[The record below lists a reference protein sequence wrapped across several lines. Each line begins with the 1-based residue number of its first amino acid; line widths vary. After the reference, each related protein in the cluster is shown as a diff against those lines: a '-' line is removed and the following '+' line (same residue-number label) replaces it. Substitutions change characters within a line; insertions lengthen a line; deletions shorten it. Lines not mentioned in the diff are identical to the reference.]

1 MAALTDIAADL
12 EAVSDIL
19 KEWYIGPTAEQLNQE
34 VMVTQLLGVS
44 TENLEGL
51 KAVLPLHTARSGG
64 IGSRRERAELPR
76 AGKQGYGRAE
86 YELKYH
92 YARAE
97 VTGQAIQRT
106 NSDRGAF
113 LQAFK
118 SELSFIRKDIQLDM
132 ARQFYGD
139 GSGVVAT
146 VLSEAT
152 PVLTLDS
159 AEPLVK
165 GFVYVGMVVDGG
177 TAADPTLHFTEAV
190 VLDVDVDNATVTLD
204 TPATGTV
211 AAADSSTVLVR
222 AGNVADSTDPAEV
235 DEMTGGLRALIAA
248 SGEVG
253 GIDPTDAG
261 KGFWKSPVINPSET
275 GPTLDR
281 LQRVY
286 NQVNNAGGRADSVVI
301 MTTPGM
307 LRELF
312 SSADFSDAVQFVNST
327 VLRGGFEEL
336 SFAAGAGPMKLHG
349 DRLHPWGEISFVDK
363 AHIQAYSPADW
374 DFLSRDGLTVRW
386 VPDYDAFQA
395 LLFRYM
401 EMGTD
406 RRNTSAR
413 LVGLTDDADGF

>member
-1 MAALTDIAADL
+1 MAALADVAADL
-12 EAVSDIL
+12 EAVSAVL

-44 TENLEGL
+44 SENLEGL

-64 IGSRRERAELPR
+64 IGARRERAELPK

-86 YELKYH
+86 YDLKYH

-106 NSDRGAF
+106 QSDRGAF

-165 GFVYVGMVVDGG
+165 GFLYVGFVADGG
-177 TAADPTLHFTEAV
+177 TAADPTAHFTEAAV
-190 VLDVDVDNATVTLD
+190 IDVDVDNAQVTFG
-204 TPATGTV
+204 TPVSGTI

-222 AGNVADSTDPAEV
+222 SGNVADSTDPAEV
-235 DEMTGGLRALIAA
+235 DEIDSGLRAIIG
-248 SGEVG
+248 SGELG
-253 GIDPTDAG
+253 GIDPSDSG
-261 KGFWKSPVINPSET
+261 KGFWQGIVENPSGT
-275 GPTLDR
+275 GPTLDI
-281 LQRVY
+281 LQRAY
-286 NQVNNAGGRADSVVI
+286 NRVNNAGGRADSVVV

-307 LRELF
+307 VRELF
-312 SSADFSDAVQFVNST
+312 SSADFSDNVRFVNST
-327 VLRGGFEEL
+327 TLRGGFEEL
-336 SFAAGAGPMKLHG
+336 SFAAGAGPMKINA
-349 DRLHPWGEISFVDK
+349 DRLAPWGEILFVDK
-363 AHIQAYSPADW
+363 AHIQAYSPAEW
-374 DFLSRDGLTVRW
+374 DFLSRDGLSVRW
-386 VPDYDAFQA
+386 VPDYDAFQS
-395 LLFRYM
+395 LLFRYLNL
-401 EMGTD
+401 GAD
-406 RRNTSAR
+406 RRNTSMR
-413 LVGLTDDADGF
+413 LTGMTDDVDGF

>member
-34 VMVTQLLGVS
+34 VMVSQLLGVS

-86 YELKYH
+86 FDLKYH

-139 GSGVVAT
+139 GTGIVAT

-165 GFVYVGMVVDGG
+165 GFVYVGMVLDGG

-190 VLDVDVDNATVTLD
+190 VLDVDPDAATVTLD
-204 TPATGTV
+204 TPVTGSI

-222 AGNVADSTDPAEV
+222 SGNVADTTDPAEV
-235 DEMTGGLRALIAA
+235 DEIDAGLRAIIGT
-248 SGEVG
+248 GEVG
-253 GIDPTDAG
+253 GIDPSVSG
-261 KGFWKSPVINPSET
+261 KGFWQSPVIDPSET

-286 NQVNNAGGRADSVVI
+286 NQVNNAGGRADSVVV

-307 LRELF
+307 VRELF
-312 SSADFSDAVQFVNST
+312 SSADFSDAVRFVNST
-327 VLRGGFEEL
+327 TLRGGFEQL
-336 SFAAGAGPMKLHG
+336 SFAAGAGPMKINA

-363 AHIQAYSPADW
+363 AHIQAYAPADW

-401 EMGTD
+401 NLGTD

-413 LVGLTDDADGF
+413 LVGLTDDVDGF

>member
-1 MAALTDIAADL
+1 MAALADVAADL
-12 EAVSDIL
+12 EAVSAVL

-106 NSDRGAF
+106 ASDRGAF

-139 GSGVVAT
+139 GTGVVAT
-146 VLSEAT
+146 VASAAAGA
-152 PVLTLDS
+152 VVTLDS

-165 GFVYVGMVVDGG
+165 GFLYVGFVADVGS
-177 TAADPTLHFTEAV
+177 AADPTDELTEATII
-190 VLDVDVDNATVTLD
+190 DVDVDNVTVTFD
-204 TPATGTV
+204 V
-211 AAADSSTVLVR
+211 DAAAAGVDSNDVIVR
-222 AGNVADSTDPAEV
+222 SGNVADSTDPTEV
-235 DEMTGGLRALIAA
+235 DEIDAGLRAIIG
-248 SGEVG
+248 SGELG
-253 GIDPTDAG
+253 GIDPTDTG
-261 KGFWKSPVINPSET
+261 KGFWQGIVENPTPT
-275 GPTLDR
+275 GPTLDI
-281 LQRVY
+281 LQRMY
-286 NQVNNAGGRADSVVI
+286 NRVNNAGGRADSVVV

-307 LRELF
+307 VRELF
-312 SSADFSDAVQFVNST
+312 SSSDFSDNVRFVNST
-327 VLRGGFEEL
+327 TLRGGFEEL
-336 SFAAGAGPMKLHG
+336 SFAAGAGPMKINA
-349 DRLHPWGEISFVDK
+349 DRLAPWGEIAYVDK
-363 AHIQAYSPADW
+363 AHIQAYSPAEW

-386 VPDYDAFQA
+386 VPDYDAFQS
-395 LLFRYM
+395 LLFRYLNL
-401 EMGTD
+401 GAD

-413 LVGLTDDADGF
+413 IVGLTDDADGF